1 MAIDLS
7 SSIHK
12 DLKPNRMEALKEAV
26 ATVVEDQIDRIGIVV
41 YAGGLYKT
49 STK

>member
-1 MAIDLS
+1 LT

-26 ATVVEDQIDRIGIVV
+26 ATVVEDQIHQIE
-41 YAGGLYKT
+41 L
-49 STK
+49 